1 MALVSALSVLM
12 VLTVPMLTLL
22 STSALER
29 SIARNLVDARQA
41 FFVAEAGLEW
51 AFNRL
56 VDTQDWS
63 TLLGSAAPNPVSL
76 VPPSGLLPWG
86 TATVS
91 VRGHPTDPDSV
102 VVTSS
107 SIVNR
112 ARRTIEAVVKRSR
125 DPSNPTASAQGIF
138 PRHSL
143 VDWRE
148 G

>member
-1 MALVSALSVLM
+1 MALVSALGILI

-29 SIARNLVDARQA
+29 LIARNLVDARQA
-41 FFVAEAGLEW
+41 FFVAEAGIEW

-56 VDTQDWS
+56 VDTHDWA
-63 TLLGSAAPNPVSL
+63 TIIASAATSPAPL

-91 VRGHPTDPDSV
+91 VRSQPTDPDSL
-102 VVTSS
+102 VVTSTGT
-107 SIVNR
+107 VNR
-112 ARRTIEAVVKRSR
+112 ARRTIEAVVRRSS
-125 DPSNPTASAQGIF
+125 DPSDPTASAQGVF
-138 PRHSL
+138 GRHSL
-143 VDWRE
+143 VTWRE